1 MRLDGRR
8 ESSNVDDRRGGGFR
22 LGGKGG
28 LGIGAALVIGLI
40 TYCATG
46 DLNQA
51 FQVASN
57 TSDVT
62 SVITGQSTTSG
73 GEYQPT
79 AEEQELES
87 FAKKVLASTEDV
99 WTEEFKKMGK
109 TYEAP
114 TLVFFNGSVQS
125 GCGGASASTGPFYC
139 SADQC
144 VYIDLSFF
152 TSMKSS
158 LGADG
163 DFAYAYVIAH
173 EVGHHVQYLLGNL
186 GKAHAQM
193 AKLSQS
199 EANKVSVQIELQA
212 DCFAGV
218 WAYHEQNMFGSLEE
232 GDLEEAISTAQ
243 VIGDDYLQKKAQGY
257 VVPESFNHG
266 TSQQRMKWFK
276 RGFTTGDISQ
286 GNTFAYRYEQL

>member
-28 LGIGAALVIGLI
+28 LGIGAAIVIGLI

-218 WAYHEQNMFGSLEE
+218 WAYHEQSMFGSLEE

>member
-28 LGIGAALVIGLI
+28 LGIGAAIVIGLI

-125 GCGGASASTGPFYC
+125 GCGGASASIGPFYC

-286 GNTFAYRYEQL
+286 GNTFAYSYENL